1 METNMLIRKGI
12 IKHFGTLFAIT
23 ILLFLIFFLS
33 SLAITIYQNAGNYV
47 EQELDRLGYGDITAW
62 VSEVNNLE
70 DLETEIERVDNV
82 QRVEI
87 QNLIFSGYSI
97 NGIHSDNEGQLLNY
111 EENKKYHILNNNM
124 TGYKEIDRIN
134 QNEIYISPSMMSSF
148 NVKLGDTIEFEIS
161 RNGEK
166 KTFTVAGFFED
177 GFMGSSMIDMKSFLI
192 SNEDFEE
199 IANQIQNTNTD
210 NLARI
215 GAMLHIYQNE
225 DTNLNVNNFNMQINS
240 HTNLSNYT
248 EFVYTRDTIYDFMMI
263 LANIFMGFLISFVII
278 LLIVT
283 TIIIAHS
290 ISNTIDNDRKDLGIL
305 KTIGFTNKKLRTIQ
319 IIQYLTCIIFGIIF
333 SITAITFWLDNI
345 SSLLIT
351 STGFIMP
358 SNLPII
364 ACILAFVIVSII
376 LIAVIVVKT
385 SKISKIAPI
394 EIIRGEE
401 SINAGI
407 KTIGEIDK
415 KGITISIAIRQLLSG
430 KKKYI
435 GIFVISILLTFF
447 ALIVTRLDSWVGK
460 NGEGLMNAFSVA
472 NHDIGV
478 QPLVH
483 VDMNVLQ
490 NEIEKDARIEDV
502 YALAMQDVSVNGVDY
517 TANVINDENWF
528 HILQGRTCQNEDEI
542 VITDTVAS
550 ELTLKIGDTV
560 TINNERL
567 FEEYEIVGIY
577 QCANEM
583 GANIG
588 MSREGYSRIGD
599 VNSYIWCY
607 HFILDN
613 SNHNEE
619 IMKNL
624 QNKYPMQMD
633 VHTNSWSGLDGIVST
648 MRLLVVF
655 MYVIVII
662 LILIVVGLTTS
673 KLLSSEKR
681 DMGIYK
687 VIGITSKKLR
697 ISFALRFF
705 ILSIIGGLIGV
716 ICSIFFADRIIL
728 ELVRNFGIGEFI
740 SRISFTN
747 VMIPVVIITMV
758 FTLSAYILSRK
769 IEKVSSIDLI
779 KE

>member
-12 IKHFGTLFAIT
+12 KKHFGTLFAIT
-23 ILLFLIFFLS
+23 ILLFLIFSLS

-70 DLETEIERVDNV
+70 DLKTEIERVESVDK
-82 QRVEI
+82 VEI

-97 NGIHSDNEGQLLNY
+97 NGTHSDNEGQLLNY
-111 EENKKYHILNNNM
+111 EENKKYHILNNDM

-134 QNEIYISPSMMSSF
+134 QNEIYISPSMVSSF
-148 NVKLGDTIEFEIS
+148 NVKLGDTVEFEIS

-199 IANQIQNTNTD
+199 ISNEIQNTNED
-210 NLARI
+210 PLARN

-225 DTNLNVNNFNMQINS
+225 NTDLDINNFNMQINS

-248 EFVYTRDTIYDFMMI
+248 EFVYTKDTIYGFMMI
-263 LANIFMGFLISFVII
+263 LANIFMGFLISFVVI

-283 TIIIAHS
+283 IIIIAHS

-305 KTIGFTNKKLRTIQ
+305 KTIGFTNKKLKTIQ

-333 SITAITFWLDNI
+333 SILAITFLLDKI
-345 SSLLIT
+345 SNLLIT

-364 ACILAFVIVSII
+364 PSILAFVIISII
-376 LIAVIVVKT
+376 LITVIVVKT

-401 SINAGI
+401 SIKAES
-407 KTIGEIDK
+407 KVIGEIDK
-415 KGITISIAIRQLLSG
+415 KGITVSIAIRQLLSG

-435 GIFVISILLTFF
+435 GIFIISILLTFF
-447 ALIVTRLDSWVGK
+447 ALIVTRLDSWVGE

-483 VDMNVLQ
+483 VDMDVVQ
-490 NEIEKDARIEDV
+490 NEIEKYARIEDV
-502 YALAMQDVSVNGVDY
+502 YALAMQEVSVNGVDY
-517 TANVINDENWF
+517 TANVINDANWF
-528 HILQGRTCQNEDEI
+528 HILKGRTCENGNEI
-542 VITDTVAS
+542 VITDTVAN
-550 ELTLKIGDTV
+550 ELALKIGDTV
-560 TINNERL
+560 TVNNERK
-567 FEEYEIVGIY
+567 FEEYEVVGIY

-588 MSREGYSRIGD
+588 MNREGYARIGN

-619 IMKNL
+619 IMKDL

-648 MRLLVVF
+648 MRLLVIF

-662 LILIVVGLTTS
+662 FILIVVGLTTS

-697 ISFALRFF
+697 SSFAIRFF
-705 ILSIIGGLIGV
+705 IISIIGGLIGV

-728 ELVRNFGIGEFI
+728 VLVRNFGIGEFI
-740 SRISFTN
+740 SKISFTN
-747 VMIPVVIITMV
+747 VMIPVIIITIV
-758 FTLSAYILSRK
+758 FSLSAYILSRK
-769 IEKVSSIDLI
+769 IKKVSLIDLI

>member
-1 METNMLIRKGI
+1 MKETNMLIKKGI
-12 IKHFGTLFAIT
+12 KKHFGTLFAIT
-23 ILLFLIFFLS
+23 ILLFLIFSLS
-33 SLAITIYQNAGNYV
+33 SLAITAYQNAGSYV
-47 EQELDRLGYGDITAW
+47 NQELDRLGFGDITAW
-62 VSEVNNLE
+62 VSNINNVE
-70 DLETEIERVDNV
+70 DLKTEIERVEDV
-82 QRVEI
+82 QKVEI

-97 NGIHSDNEGQLLNY
+97 NGTHSDNEGQLLNY
-111 EENKKYHILNNNM
+111 EENRKYHILNDDM
-124 TGYKEIDRIN
+124 TGYKEIENIN
-134 QNEIYISPSMMSSF
+134 PNEIYISPSMMSSF
-148 NVKLGDTIEFEIS
+148 DVSLGDTIEFEIS
-161 RNGEK
+161 RDGEK

-199 IANQIQNTNTD
+199 ITNEISDTNTD

-225 DTNLNVNNFNMQINS
+225 NANLNVNNFNMEINS

-248 EFVYTRDTIYDFMMI
+248 EFVYTRDTIYGFMMI
-263 LANIFMGFLISFVII
+263 LQNIFMGFLISFAQI
-278 LLIVT
+278 LLIVSI
-283 TIIIAHS
+283 IIIAHS
-290 ISNTIDNDRKDLGIL
+290 ISNTIDNDKKDLGIL
-305 KTIGFTNKKLRTIQ
+305 KTIGFTNSKLRTVQ
-319 IIQYLTCIIFGIIF
+319 IIQYLTCMILGIVLSII
-333 SITAITFWLDNI
+333 AILGLLNKI
-345 SSLLIT
+345 SNLLIT

-358 SNLPII
+358 TNLPVIPCII
-364 ACILAFVIVSII
+364 AFAIVSII
-376 LIAVIVVKT
+376 LITVIIVKT

-394 EIIRGEE
+394 EIIRGENTE
-401 SINAGI
+401 SQGS

-415 KGITISIAIRQLLSG
+415 KGITMSIAIRQLLSE

-435 GIFVISILLTFF
+435 GVFVISILLTFF
-447 ALIVTRLDSWVGK
+447 ALIVTRLDSWVGE

-472 NHDIGV
+472 DHDIGV

-483 VDMNVLQ
+483 VDMDNVQ
-490 NEIEKDARIEDV
+490 AEIEKYAEIQDV

-517 TANVINDENWF
+517 TANIINDANWF
-528 HILQGRTCQNEDEI
+528 HILQGRTCENDDEI

-550 ELTLKIGDTV
+550 ELNLSIGDTV
-560 TINNERL
+560 TINNERQ
-567 FEEYEIVGIY
+567 FRDYQVVGIY

-588 MSREGYSRIGD
+588 MNRAGFARIGD

-613 SNHNEE
+613 SEHNDE
-619 IMKNL
+619 IMTNL
-624 QNKYPMQMD
+624 QNLYPMQMD

-662 LILIVVGLTTS
+662 FILIVVGLTTS

-687 VIGITSKKLR
+687 VIGLTSKKLR
-697 ISFALRFF
+697 RSFAIRFF
-705 ILSIIGGLIGV
+705 IISIIGGLIGV

-728 ELVRNFGIGEFI
+728 SLVRNFGIGEFI

-747 VMIPVVIITMV
+747 VMIPVLIITIV
-758 FTLSAYILSRK
+758 FTISAYVLSRK
-769 IEKVSSIDLI
+769 IKKVSLIDLI
-779 KE
+779 R